1 LHSHRVVHFD
11 LKPANLL
18 LGDDGRVKIADLGI
32 AVILDEPHSQV
43 PVEGDKVYMAPELL
57 KSRFSLAIDIFS
69 LGLVV
74 VEMAAMW
81 PMPTEGS
88 QWEQLR
94 QADFSG
100 LPLADLPEDLAD
112 LVVRMLTPD
121 PTARPT
127 IDDILQHR
135 AVRPTLAARQQP
147 QHEVRADIM
156 RTPAGP
162 ERSKTANGPR
172 RTAHGSGMASEWFQ
186 VAVVRYVAA

>member
-1 LHSHRVVHFD
+1 MVHFD

-74 VEMAAMW
+74 VEMAATW
-81 PMPTEGS
+81 PLPTEGS

-121 PTARPT
+121 PAARPT
-127 IDDILQHR
+127 IDDVLQHR

-147 QHEVRADIM
+147 QHEVRRA
-156 RTPAGP
+156 RAHQLGW
-162 ERSKTANGPR
+162 KTLTAPR
-172 RTAHGSGMASEWFQ
+172 RAAHGSG
-186 VAVVRYVAA
+186 VGHRAAPSGCRTLRRC